1 MLFLPPCPCTQDYV
15 LVIDADMIMRMPFT
29 AEVGAALLVV
39 VGWRFVAAAAASRPE
54 QHGVLAATAAAGSQ
68 RSCPPSPSHAPIG
81 LLLLPIPP
89 PPPPQTVGAKPGL
102 ACAAYFGYMKGVKNA
117 LAMKHVPYVAPRND
131 TKAGAGAAGCGW

>member
-1 MLFLPPCPCTQDYV
+1 MSPITLTRTDRPV
-15 LVIDADMIMRMPFT
+15 
-29 AEVGAALLVV
+29 
-39 VGWRFVAAAAASRPE
+39 VAA
-54 QHGVLAATAAAGSQ
+54 H
-68 RSCPPSPSHAPIG
+68 
-81 LLLLPIPP
+81 PP